1 MPHSTRYRMYVD
13 ESGDDVMD
21 PAKWSSPDAR
31 YLGLTGVVIASET
44 YRTRTHPEFEALKQE
59 FFPHDPDDPVVLVR
73 NQIVGKRNLFQVLR
87 DPEVAAHWE
96 DRIVRFVNTHV
107 SQIITVVLDKEA
119 YTQSSEIPTMRP
131 YSHCISALTEMY
143 SQWLYEVVGTGD
155 VMTESRGKRE
165 DRGLKED
172 FLRFMSEGGNHPDV
186 QGSRHSISSN
196 QIKLNLKSDNIT
208 GLQLADLLAYPSRM
222 GILLDSHVSLTYS
235 PSPASLRILEA
246 AKIKSH
252 RSNGL
257 LP

>member
-1 MPHSTRYRMYVD
+1 MTQSTRYRMYVD

-21 PAKWSSPDAR
+21 PTKWSSPEAR
-31 YLGLTGVVIASET
+31 YLGLTGVVIASDT

-59 FFPHDPDDPVVLVR
+59 FFPHDPDEPVVLVR

-87 DPEVAAHWE
+87 DPEVAAHWT
-96 DRIVRFVNTHV
+96 DRIIQLVDAHV
-107 SQIITVVLDKEA
+107 SHIITVVLDKKA
-119 YTQSSEIPTMRP
+119 FLQSSQIPFLRP
-131 YSHCISALTEMY
+131 YSYCIAALTERY
-143 SQWLYEVVGTGD
+143 ALWLNEVVGTGD
-155 VMTESRGKRE
+155 VMTESRGRRE
-165 DRGLKED
+165 DRELKDD